1 MKKVL
6 LVLVL
11 VLSSL
16 TSCEKEVE
24 GTTILQELRVEI
36 SWKEQ
41 IIGEDSFM
49 SFDYSNSEYT
59 QAYSSNKGECYAIFN
74 GTNYGYIITVIVD
87 SESRYEIS
95 INDSGSIFNR
105 VFYKDKNGIM
115 IHEVVYYDSEGQ
127 HSYLKNIYPST
138 IDLSKVQSCI
148 VDQMFQKKQQIK

>member
-11 VLSSL
+11 GLGFVACS
-16 TSCEKEVE
+16 EVEVE
-24 GTTILQELRVEI
+24 GTTILQELRAEI

-41 IIGEDSFM
+41 IRGEDSFI
-49 SFDYSNSEYT
+49 SFDYNNSEYT
-59 QAYSSNKGECYAIFN
+59 QGYSSNNGECYAIFN

-127 HSYLKNIYPST
+127 RSYLKNIYPST

-148 VDQMFQKKQQIK
+148 VD